1 MTGGLSLGI
10 MFVFFIIIMWQIYA
24 VKLDVRVRYLL
35 IGIVIALNVCLVLFS
50 ELRKNSKLLL
60 IFWFVVSGAFLLAN
74 RFPKRKATRN
84 NILLRRNTIS
94 LPEDYLFTVGVSM
107 LGIEFWFLTILQE
120 ILSSR

>member
-74 RFPKRKATRN
+74 RFPKRKATWN

-107 LGIEFWFLTILQE
+107 LGIEFWFLTIIQE